1 MRALRKDQTL
11 ACFLSGRLLS
21 IPGVEHLIFSGGFIC
36 TDTLR
41 APLVG
46 LVVSF
51 DGRGNEKRFLPF
63 ARCLRMEIRFWK
75 NSVSAER
82 LSTGFPTRR
91 ELKTL

>member
-75 NSVSAER
+75 NSGVCR
-82 LSTGFPTRR
+82 TLINRVPNKTGA
-91 ELKTL
+91 